1 MNKQKIKI
9 GILGCGRVCEHYIQ
23 KIFISERVGNLYQV
37 VACCDVDK
45 KKSNYVGNIF
55 SCKSY
60 DSIEEFVQQDNME
73 VVVIL
78 TKSGQHFEHSKIC
91 LANDL
96 NVIVEK
102 PLSLRIEHA
111 EELID
116 VSSKNGKFC
125 ASIFQNRLNPAV
137 AAAKN
142 AFENKRFGELV
153 SVSVRL
159 RWCRLQDYYDDGW
172 HGTWEQDGGVTN
184 QQAIHHVDALT
195 WICGKVR
202 SVCAVAANRANKLQ
216 AEDTLAAAI
225 ELENGGLATLELTT
239 AARPKDLEASI
250 TITGTKGVVK
260 IGGVALNKIEKWEF
274 TDMVDGEEEKMIN
287 QFSEEVDNGYGIS
300 HYRQLKNIFENFRND
315 QIDQVPFQ
323 AKDCIHTLRLIHSIY
338 ASVETGR
345 KIFLAEQVSSSKLGI
360 GNDTK

>member
-23 KIFISERVGNLYQV
+23 KILIPERVGTNYQV

-45 KKSNYVGNIF
+45 KKGAYVGNIF

-60 DSIEEFVQQDNME
+60 NKIEEFVQHNNME

-78 TKSGQHFEHSKIC
+78 TKSGQHYEHSKIC
-91 LANDL
+91 LLNDL

-111 EELID
+111 EDLINI
-116 VSSKNGKFC
+116 SSKSGKFC

-137 AAAKN
+137 EVTKN
-142 AFENKRFGELV
+142 AFENQRFGDLV

-159 RWCRLQDYYDDGW
+159 RWCRLQEYYDDGW
-172 HGTWEQDGGVTN
+172 HGTWAQDGGVTN

-195 WICGKVR
+195 WICGNAK
-202 SVCAVAANRANKLQ
+202 SVCAISAKRANELQ
-216 AEDTLAAAI
+216 AEDTLVAAI

-239 AARPKDLEASI
+239 AARPKDIEASI
-250 TITGTKGVVK
+250 TITGTKGVVQ
-260 IGGVALNKIEKWEF
+260 IGGVALNKIEQWKF
-274 TDMVDGEEEKMIN
+274 SDSYDNEKNVIT

-300 HYRQLKNIFENFRND
+300 HYRQLKKIYQTFKNG
-315 QIDQVPFQ
+315 QIDKVPFL
-323 AKDCIHTLRLIHSIY
+323 AKECIHTLRLIHSIY
-338 ASVETGR
+338 ASEERGR
-345 KIFLAEQVSSSKLGI
+345 KVYLSERLSSSKLGME
-360 GNDTK
+360 NDRK